1 VIDTVPQVVDLRRRE
16 RKPLCMTV
24 IALPTHGRWAWD
36 ARGDGRAV
44 RVSTHP
50 ALGLLNL
57 SIWRDDVCVGTVRLA
72 PEDAAGLINGLSE
85 GLAELAV
92 SAPPGDPAADAARF
106 RELEQ
111 RLVALEQRPRGWRRA
126 VDAVVTWA
134 GRAPAGR

>member
-1 VIDTVPQVVDLRRRE
+1 
-16 RKPLCMTV
+16 MTV

-36 ARGDGRAV
+36 ARGDGRAA

-72 PEDAAGLINGLSE
+72 PEDAATLINGLSD
-85 GLAELAV
+85 GLAELAAA
-92 SAPPGDPAADAARF
+92 SPAGDPVADAARF

-111 RLVALEQRPRGWRRA
+111 RLTALEGRPPGWRRA
-126 VDAVVTWA
+126 MDAVVSWA
-134 GRAPAGR
+134 GESPRWGRQSSPR

>member
-1 VIDTVPQVVDLRRRE
+1 
-16 RKPLCMTV
+16 MTV

-57 SIWRDDVCVGTVRLA
+57 SLWRDDVCVGTVRLA
-72 PEDAAGLINGLSE
+72 PEDAATLIDGLSE
-85 GLAELAV
+85 GLAQLAV
-92 SAPPGDPAADAARF
+92 VGPPGDPAADAARF

-111 RLVALEQRPRGWRRA
+111 RLAALERRSSGWRRA
-126 VDAVVTWA
+126 LDAVVSWA
-134 GRAPAGR
+134 GDPPRRGRQSSPR

>member
-1 VIDTVPQVVDLRRRE
+1 
-16 RKPLCMTV
+16 MTV

-72 PEDAAGLINGLSE
+72 PQDAASLINGLSE
-85 GLAELAV
+85 GLADLAV
-92 SAPPGDPAADAARF
+92 AAPPGDPAADAARF
-106 RELEQ
+106 RDLEH
-111 RLVALEQRPRGWRRA
+111 RLTALEKRPPGWRRA
-126 VDAVVTWA
+126 VDAVVSWA
-134 GRAPAGR
+134 GQPPRWGRQSSPR